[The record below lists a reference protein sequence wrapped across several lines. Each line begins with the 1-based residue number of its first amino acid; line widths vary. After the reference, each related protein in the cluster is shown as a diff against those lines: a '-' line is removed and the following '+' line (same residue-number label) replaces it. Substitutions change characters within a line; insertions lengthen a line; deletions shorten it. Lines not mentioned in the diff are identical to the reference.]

1 MKTSL
6 QDPAERKGYLRY
18 FYRNWRPT
26 RFGRLWASAY
36 AWLSGLGLT
45 SEILVTLQVKSR
57 RDGRLCSTIL
67 ASAVYE
73 GSRYVVSMLGNES
86 EWVQNLRAAK
96 GAAFIKRGRSRAVVL
111 TEIPVDQRAPIL
123 KAWTQ
128 VATSGRQHL
137 SVPYDA
143 PVSAF
148 AATAE
153 NHPVFRIDPA

>member
-1 MKTSL
+1 MNTSL

-73 GSRYVVSMLGNES
+73 GCRYVVSMLGNES

-148 AATAE
+148 AAIAE